1 MEKALYLP
9 TEHYTTLFAVIGN
22 PWALLGIWLV
32 LINLVTFLVF
42 GLDKWKAR
50 RKVRN
55 EAVRRVPEKTLFL
68 LSILGGS
75 IGALLGMRV
84 FHHKTLHRSFR
95 YGIPAI
101 LILQILIPV
110 GIVIWRL
117 LAG

>member
-1 MEKALYLP
+1 MPEATNDVVWAWIGTGSP
-9 TEHYTTLFAVIGN
+9 WTL
-22 PWALLGIWLV
+22 LWLWLA
-32 LINLVTFLVF
+32 LINLMTFLVF
-42 GLDKWKAR
+42 GFDKLKA
-50 RKVRN
+50 KYK
-55 EAVRRVPEKTLFL
+55 EKHEGARRVPEKTLFL

-110 GIVIWRL
+110 GIAIWRL
-117 LAG
+117 QAG